1 MKLAA
6 ALAALLHGFNPAA
19 PAHHDAPRHTP
30 AAHAP
35 RHAAAPEIARLPRPR
50 PDAPGAEASA
60 LLPESPGASASLPEA
75 PGASLPLPP
84 CGGVSERGDC
94 QGADA
99 PSQPADAPA
108 GFTAALPRPRPEPPA
123 PATPE
128 LVSPEVP
135 ASPVPAVAAA
145 IESLA
150 PLPRPR
156 PANVLAM
163 IDPGASAP
171 EQPVPAAPP
180 ALPAVPV
187 PLSADDKA
195 CLANLRSLGVAF
207 TEIAPIAP
215 GSQCAVPH
223 PLNVTALGAGIEL
236 TPAATL
242 NCRTAEALALWVK
255 ESVAPA
261 ARRELGAVP
270 RSIVQDSA
278 YVCRPR
284 NNQEGAKLS
293 EHAHAN
299 AIDIASIGFS
309 GRAPVGV
316 EARAGGTAEARF
328 QATIRVDSCRYFTTS
343 LGPGTNAAHATHFHF
358 DAAERRGGYRL
369 CDLGAPA
376 VAGAPA
382 NTSRE

>member
-19 PAHHDAPRHTP
+19 PAHHDAPRHS
-30 AAHAP
+30 HV
-35 RHAAAPEIARLPRPR
+35 AAPAQQTIARLPRPR
-50 PDAPGAEASA
+50 PEVPGAEASA
-60 LLPESPGASASLPEA
+60 LLPELPSASATLPEA
-75 PGASLPLPP
+75 PRASVPLPA
-84 CGGVSERGDC
+84 CGEGSERAEC
-94 QGADA
+94 RGADA
-99 PSQPADAPA
+99 LKDSGAPA

-123 PATPE
+123 PPE
-128 LVSPEVP
+128 AP
-135 ASPVPAVAAA
+135 ASSVASVASVSSVSGA

-156 PANVLAM
+156 PGPVLAM
-163 IDPGASAP
+163 VDPGASSP
-171 EQPVPAAPP
+171 EQPAQPVRPSQ
-180 ALPAVPV
+180 PAVPV

-207 TEIAPIAP
+207 TEIAPIAL
-215 GSQCAVPH
+215 GEACAVPH
-223 PLNVTALGAGIEL
+223 PLNVTALAGGIEL

-299 AIDIASIGFS
+299 AIDIAAVGFS